1 MDVMLVFN
9 VVVALF
15 GAYMIWS
22 ALQMKKSG
30 KINSMVLAQEE
41 LKKVKDTKG
50 FIEFLYWREMLF
62 GALVLIVG
70 VLGVLNET
78 VMPIGKA
85 SILEVIIFLAAFI
98 WFQNSL
104 AKAREKFLHF
114 MQGRY
119 GADQLYRVMLIGGAV
134 LVILSNFIFEV
145 FFLLLGWILVVLAF
159 VRAFSKD
166 YSRRYAEN
174 QKFLELTG
182 KIRKVFGKQRYV
194 MEQRKDYHIY
204 TCPQCR
210 QKIRMPRGKGKVEI
224 SCPKCHTK
232 FIKKS

>member
-1 MDVMLVFN
+1 
-9 VVVALF
+9 
-15 GAYMIWS
+15 
-22 ALQMKKSG
+22 
-30 KINSMVLAQEE
+30 
-41 LKKVKDTKG
+41 
-50 FIEFLYWREMLF
+50 
-62 GALVLIVG
+62 
-70 VLGVLNET
+70 
-78 VMPIGKA
+78 
-85 SILEVIIFLAAFI
+85 
-98 WFQNSL
+98 
-104 AKAREKFLHF
+104 

>member
-1 MDVMLVFN
+1 MWM
-9 VVVALF
+9 
-15 GAYMIWS
+15 
-22 ALQMKKSG
+22 
-30 KINSMVLAQEE
+30 
-41 LKKVKDTKG
+41 
-50 FIEFLYWREMLF
+50 
-62 GALVLIVG
+62 
-70 VLGVLNET
+70 
-78 VMPIGKA
+78 
-85 SILEVIIFLAAFI
+85 
-98 WFQNSL
+98 
-104 AKAREKFLHF
+104 REKFLHF

-204 TCPQCR
+204 TCPGCK
-210 QKIRMPRGKGKVEI
+210 QKIRIPRGKGRIEI
-224 SCPKCHTK
+224 TCPKCHTT
-232 FIKKS
+232 FIKNS

>member
-1 MDVMLVFN
+1 M
-9 VVVALF
+9 
-15 GAYMIWS
+15 
-22 ALQMKKSG
+22 
-30 KINSMVLAQEE
+30 
-41 LKKVKDTKG
+41 
-50 FIEFLYWREMLF
+50 
-62 GALVLIVG
+62 
-70 VLGVLNET
+70 
-78 VMPIGKA
+78 
-85 SILEVIIFLAAFI
+85 
-98 WFQNSL
+98 
-104 AKAREKFLHF
+104 REKFLHF
-114 MQGRY
+114 MQRRY

-134 LVILSNFIFEV
+134 LVILSIFIFEV

>member
-1 MDVMLVFN
+1 M
-9 VVVALF
+9 
-15 GAYMIWS
+15 
-22 ALQMKKSG
+22 
-30 KINSMVLAQEE
+30 
-41 LKKVKDTKG
+41 
-50 FIEFLYWREMLF
+50 
-62 GALVLIVG
+62 
-70 VLGVLNET
+70 
-78 VMPIGKA
+78 
-85 SILEVIIFLAAFI
+85 
-98 WFQNSL
+98 
-104 AKAREKFLHF
+104 REKFLHF

-159 VRAFSKD
+159 VRAFSRD

>member
-1 MDVMLVFN
+1 M
-9 VVVALF
+9 
-15 GAYMIWS
+15 
-22 ALQMKKSG
+22 
-30 KINSMVLAQEE
+30 
-41 LKKVKDTKG
+41 
-50 FIEFLYWREMLF
+50 
-62 GALVLIVG
+62 
-70 VLGVLNET
+70 
-78 VMPIGKA
+78 
-85 SILEVIIFLAAFI
+85 
-98 WFQNSL
+98 
-104 AKAREKFLHF
+104 REKFLRF

-134 LVILSNFIFEV
+134 LVILSNFIFEA

-182 KIRKVFGKQRYV
+182 KIRKVFGKQKYV

>member
-1 MDVMLVFN
+1 M
-9 VVVALF
+9 
-15 GAYMIWS
+15 
-22 ALQMKKSG
+22 
-30 KINSMVLAQEE
+30 
-41 LKKVKDTKG
+41 
-50 FIEFLYWREMLF
+50 
-62 GALVLIVG
+62 
-70 VLGVLNET
+70 
-78 VMPIGKA
+78 
-85 SILEVIIFLAAFI
+85 
-98 WFQNSL
+98 
-104 AKAREKFLHF
+104 REKFLHF

-204 TCPQCR
+204 TCPGCK
-210 QKIRMPRGKGKVEI
+210 QKIRIPRGKGKIEI
-224 SCPKCHTK
+224 RCPKCGTT

>member
-1 MDVMLVFN
+1 M
-9 VVVALF
+9 
-15 GAYMIWS
+15 WWE
-22 ALQMKKSG
+22 K
-30 KINSMVLAQEE
+30 VL
-41 LKKVKDTKG
+41 
-50 FIEFLYWREMLF
+50 R
-62 GALVLIVG
+62 
-70 VLGVLNET
+70 
-78 VMPIGKA
+78 
-85 SILEVIIFLAAFI
+85 
-98 WFQNSL
+98 
-104 AKAREKFLHF
+104 F

-119 GADQLYRVMLIGGAV
+119 GRTSCTGSCWLEERFSSFYQTLFLRR
-134 LVILSNFIFEV
+134 

-182 KIRKVFGKQRYV
+182 KIRKVFGKQKYV

-204 TCPQCR
+204 TCPQCK

-232 FIKKS
+232 FIKKLEYVWKLLEWILKRALVWDLPPAENGGRREGM

>member
-1 MDVMLVFN
+1 
-9 VVVALF
+9 
-15 GAYMIWS
+15 
-22 ALQMKKSG
+22 MK
-30 KINSMVLAQEE
+30 
-41 LKKVKDTKG
+41 D
-50 FIEFLYWREMLF
+50 
-62 GALVLIVG
+62 
-70 VLGVLNET
+70 
-78 VMPIGKA
+78 
-85 SILEVIIFLAAFI
+85 
-98 WFQNSL
+98 
-104 AKAREKFLHF
+104 KFYRF

-204 TCPQCR
+204 TCPGCK
-210 QKIRMPRGKGKVEI
+210 QKIRIPRGKGKIEI
-224 SCPKCHTK
+224 RCPKCGTT

>member
-1 MDVMLVFN
+1 
-9 VVVALF
+9 
-15 GAYMIWS
+15 
-22 ALQMKKSG
+22 MK
-30 KINSMVLAQEE
+30 
-41 LKKVKDTKG
+41 D
-50 FIEFLYWREMLF
+50 
-62 GALVLIVG
+62 
-70 VLGVLNET
+70 
-78 VMPIGKA
+78 
-85 SILEVIIFLAAFI
+85 
-98 WFQNSL
+98 
-104 AKAREKFLHF
+104 KFYRF

>member
-1 MDVMLVFN
+1 M
-9 VVVALF
+9 
-15 GAYMIWS
+15 
-22 ALQMKKSG
+22 
-30 KINSMVLAQEE
+30 
-41 LKKVKDTKG
+41 
-50 FIEFLYWREMLF
+50 
-62 GALVLIVG
+62 
-70 VLGVLNET
+70 
-78 VMPIGKA
+78 
-85 SILEVIIFLAAFI
+85 
-98 WFQNSL
+98 
-104 AKAREKFLHF
+104 REKFLHF

-194 MEQRKDYHIY
+194 MEQRKDYHIF

>member
-1 MDVMLVFN
+1 M
-9 VVVALF
+9 
-15 GAYMIWS
+15 
-22 ALQMKKSG
+22 
-30 KINSMVLAQEE
+30 
-41 LKKVKDTKG
+41 
-50 FIEFLYWREMLF
+50 
-62 GALVLIVG
+62 
-70 VLGVLNET
+70 
-78 VMPIGKA
+78 
-85 SILEVIIFLAAFI
+85 
-98 WFQNSL
+98 
-104 AKAREKFLHF
+104 REKFLHF

-204 TCPQCR
+204 TCPGCK
-210 QKIRMPRGKGKVEI
+210 QKIRIPRGKGKIEI
-224 SCPKCHTK
+224 PCPKCHTK

>member
-1 MDVMLVFN
+1 M
-9 VVVALF
+9 
-15 GAYMIWS
+15 
-22 ALQMKKSG
+22 
-30 KINSMVLAQEE
+30 
-41 LKKVKDTKG
+41 
-50 FIEFLYWREMLF
+50 
-62 GALVLIVG
+62 
-70 VLGVLNET
+70 
-78 VMPIGKA
+78 
-85 SILEVIIFLAAFI
+85 
-98 WFQNSL
+98 
-104 AKAREKFLHF
+104 REKFLRF

-134 LVILSNFIFEV
+134 LVILSNFIFEA

-182 KIRKVFGKQRYV
+182 KIRKVFGKQKYV

-204 TCPQCR
+204 TCPQCK

>member
-1 MDVMLVFN
+1 M
-9 VVVALF
+9 
-15 GAYMIWS
+15 
-22 ALQMKKSG
+22 
-30 KINSMVLAQEE
+30 
-41 LKKVKDTKG
+41 
-50 FIEFLYWREMLF
+50 
-62 GALVLIVG
+62 
-70 VLGVLNET
+70 
-78 VMPIGKA
+78 
-85 SILEVIIFLAAFI
+85 
-98 WFQNSL
+98 
-104 AKAREKFLHF
+104 REKFLHF

-145 FFLLLGWILVVLAF
+145 FFLLLGWILVVLAI

>member
-1 MDVMLVFN
+1 M
-9 VVVALF
+9 
-15 GAYMIWS
+15 
-22 ALQMKKSG
+22 
-30 KINSMVLAQEE
+30 
-41 LKKVKDTKG
+41 
-50 FIEFLYWREMLF
+50 
-62 GALVLIVG
+62 
-70 VLGVLNET
+70 
-78 VMPIGKA
+78 
-85 SILEVIIFLAAFI
+85 
-98 WFQNSL
+98 
-104 AKAREKFLHF
+104 REKFLHF

-134 LVILSNFIFEV
+134 LVSLSNVIFEV

-159 VRAFSKD
+159 VRAFSRD

>member
-1 MDVMLVFN
+1 M
-9 VVVALF
+9 
-15 GAYMIWS
+15 
-22 ALQMKKSG
+22 
-30 KINSMVLAQEE
+30 
-41 LKKVKDTKG
+41 
-50 FIEFLYWREMLF
+50 
-62 GALVLIVG
+62 
-70 VLGVLNET
+70 
-78 VMPIGKA
+78 
-85 SILEVIIFLAAFI
+85 
-98 WFQNSL
+98 
-104 AKAREKFLHF
+104 REKFLHF

-159 VRAFSKD
+159 VRALSKD

-174 QKFLELTG
+174 QKFLEWTG

>member
-1 MDVMLVFN
+1 MWM
-9 VVVALF
+9 
-15 GAYMIWS
+15 
-22 ALQMKKSG
+22 
-30 KINSMVLAQEE
+30 
-41 LKKVKDTKG
+41 
-50 FIEFLYWREMLF
+50 
-62 GALVLIVG
+62 
-70 VLGVLNET
+70 
-78 VMPIGKA
+78 
-85 SILEVIIFLAAFI
+85 
-98 WFQNSL
+98 
-104 AKAREKFLHF
+104 REKFLHF

-204 TCPQCR
+204 TCPGCK
-210 QKIRMPRGKGKVEI
+210 QKIRIPRGKGKIEI
-224 SCPKCHTK
+224 RCPKCGTT

>member
-1 MDVMLVFN
+1 MWM
-9 VVVALF
+9 
-15 GAYMIWS
+15 
-22 ALQMKKSG
+22 
-30 KINSMVLAQEE
+30 
-41 LKKVKDTKG
+41 
-50 FIEFLYWREMLF
+50 
-62 GALVLIVG
+62 
-70 VLGVLNET
+70 
-78 VMPIGKA
+78 
-85 SILEVIIFLAAFI
+85 
-98 WFQNSL
+98 
-104 AKAREKFLHF
+104 REKFLHF

-159 VRAFSKD
+159 VRAFSRD

>member
-1 MDVMLVFN
+1 MRD
-9 VVVALF
+9 
-15 GAYMIWS
+15 
-22 ALQMKKSG
+22 K
-30 KINSMVLAQEE
+30 
-41 LKKVKDTKG
+41 
-50 FIEFLYWREMLF
+50 
-62 GALVLIVG
+62 
-70 VLGVLNET
+70 
-78 VMPIGKA
+78 
-85 SILEVIIFLAAFI
+85 
-98 WFQNSL
+98 FQ
-104 AKAREKFLHF
+104 RF

>member
-1 MDVMLVFN
+1 M
-9 VVVALF
+9 
-15 GAYMIWS
+15 
-22 ALQMKKSG
+22 
-30 KINSMVLAQEE
+30 
-41 LKKVKDTKG
+41 
-50 FIEFLYWREMLF
+50 
-62 GALVLIVG
+62 
-70 VLGVLNET
+70 
-78 VMPIGKA
+78 
-85 SILEVIIFLAAFI
+85 
-98 WFQNSL
+98 
-104 AKAREKFLHF
+104 REKFLHF

-119 GADQLYRVMLIGGAV
+119 GADQLYRVMLIGAV

>member
-1 MDVMLVFN
+1 MDERKVF
-9 VVVALF
+9 
-15 GAYMIWS
+15 
-22 ALQMKKSG
+22 
-30 KINSMVLAQEE
+30 
-41 LKKVKDTKG
+41 T
-50 FIEFLYWREMLF
+50 
-62 GALVLIVG
+62 
-70 VLGVLNET
+70 
-78 VMPIGKA
+78 
-85 SILEVIIFLAAFI
+85 
-98 WFQNSL
+98 
-104 AKAREKFLHF
+104 
-114 MQGRY
+114 Y

>member
-1 MDVMLVFN
+1 M
-9 VVVALF
+9 
-15 GAYMIWS
+15 
-22 ALQMKKSG
+22 
-30 KINSMVLAQEE
+30 
-41 LKKVKDTKG
+41 
-50 FIEFLYWREMLF
+50 
-62 GALVLIVG
+62 
-70 VLGVLNET
+70 
-78 VMPIGKA
+78 
-85 SILEVIIFLAAFI
+85 
-98 WFQNSL
+98 
-104 AKAREKFLHF
+104 REKFLHF

-182 KIRKVFGKQRYV
+182 KTRKVFGKQRYV

>member
-1 MDVMLVFN
+1 M
-9 VVVALF
+9 
-15 GAYMIWS
+15 
-22 ALQMKKSG
+22 
-30 KINSMVLAQEE
+30 
-41 LKKVKDTKG
+41 
-50 FIEFLYWREMLF
+50 
-62 GALVLIVG
+62 
-70 VLGVLNET
+70 
-78 VMPIGKA
+78 
-85 SILEVIIFLAAFI
+85 
-98 WFQNSL
+98 
-104 AKAREKFLHF
+104 REKFLHF

-134 LVILSNFIFEV
+134 LVILSNVIFEV

>member
-1 MDVMLVFN
+1 M
-9 VVVALF
+9 
-15 GAYMIWS
+15 
-22 ALQMKKSG
+22 
-30 KINSMVLAQEE
+30 
-41 LKKVKDTKG
+41 
-50 FIEFLYWREMLF
+50 
-62 GALVLIVG
+62 
-70 VLGVLNET
+70 
-78 VMPIGKA
+78 
-85 SILEVIIFLAAFI
+85 
-98 WFQNSL
+98 
-104 AKAREKFLHF
+104 REKFLHF

-204 TCPQCR
+204 TCPGCK

>member
-1 MDVMLVFN
+1 M
-9 VVVALF
+9 
-15 GAYMIWS
+15 
-22 ALQMKKSG
+22 
-30 KINSMVLAQEE
+30 
-41 LKKVKDTKG
+41 
-50 FIEFLYWREMLF
+50 
-62 GALVLIVG
+62 
-70 VLGVLNET
+70 
-78 VMPIGKA
+78 
-85 SILEVIIFLAAFI
+85 
-98 WFQNSL
+98 
-104 AKAREKFLHF
+104 REKFLHF

-194 MEQRKDYHIY
+194 MEQRKDYQIY

>member
-1 MDVMLVFN
+1 M
-9 VVVALF
+9 
-15 GAYMIWS
+15 
-22 ALQMKKSG
+22 
-30 KINSMVLAQEE
+30 
-41 LKKVKDTKG
+41 
-50 FIEFLYWREMLF
+50 
-62 GALVLIVG
+62 
-70 VLGVLNET
+70 
-78 VMPIGKA
+78 
-85 SILEVIIFLAAFI
+85 
-98 WFQNSL
+98 
-104 AKAREKFLHF
+104 REKFLHF

-134 LVILSNFIFEV
+134 HVILSNFIFEV

-204 TCPQCR
+204 TCPQCK
-210 QKIRMPRGKGKVEI
+210 QKIRIPKGKGKVSI
-224 SCPKCHTK
+224 RCPKC
-232 FIKKS
+232 

>member
-1 MDVMLVFN
+1 M
-9 VVVALF
+9 
-15 GAYMIWS
+15 
-22 ALQMKKSG
+22 
-30 KINSMVLAQEE
+30 
-41 LKKVKDTKG
+41 
-50 FIEFLYWREMLF
+50 
-62 GALVLIVG
+62 
-70 VLGVLNET
+70 
-78 VMPIGKA
+78 
-85 SILEVIIFLAAFI
+85 
-98 WFQNSL
+98 
-104 AKAREKFLHF
+104 REKFLHF

-119 GADQLYRVMLIGGAV
+119 GADQLYRVKLIGGAV

>member
-1 MDVMLVFN
+1 M
-9 VVVALF
+9 
-15 GAYMIWS
+15 
-22 ALQMKKSG
+22 
-30 KINSMVLAQEE
+30 
-41 LKKVKDTKG
+41 
-50 FIEFLYWREMLF
+50 
-62 GALVLIVG
+62 
-70 VLGVLNET
+70 
-78 VMPIGKA
+78 
-85 SILEVIIFLAAFI
+85 
-98 WFQNSL
+98 
-104 AKAREKFLHF
+104 REKFLHL

>member
-1 MDVMLVFN
+1 MWM
-9 VVVALF
+9 
-15 GAYMIWS
+15 
-22 ALQMKKSG
+22 
-30 KINSMVLAQEE
+30 
-41 LKKVKDTKG
+41 
-50 FIEFLYWREMLF
+50 
-62 GALVLIVG
+62 
-70 VLGVLNET
+70 
-78 VMPIGKA
+78 
-85 SILEVIIFLAAFI
+85 
-98 WFQNSL
+98 
-104 AKAREKFLHF
+104 REKFLRF

-134 LVILSNFIFEV
+134 LVILSNFIFEA

-182 KIRKVFGKQRYV
+182 KIRKVFGKQKYV

-224 SCPKCHTK
+224 SCPKCHMK

>member
-1 MDVMLVFN
+1 M
-9 VVVALF
+9 
-15 GAYMIWS
+15 
-22 ALQMKKSG
+22 
-30 KINSMVLAQEE
+30 
-41 LKKVKDTKG
+41 
-50 FIEFLYWREMLF
+50 
-62 GALVLIVG
+62 
-70 VLGVLNET
+70 
-78 VMPIGKA
+78 
-85 SILEVIIFLAAFI
+85 
-98 WFQNSL
+98 
-104 AKAREKFLHF
+104 REKFLHF

-134 LVILSNFIFEV
+134 LVIISNFIFEV
-145 FFLLLGWILVVLAF
+145 FFLMLGWILVVLAF

>member
-1 MDVMLVFN
+1 M
-9 VVVALF
+9 
-15 GAYMIWS
+15 
-22 ALQMKKSG
+22 
-30 KINSMVLAQEE
+30 
-41 LKKVKDTKG
+41 
-50 FIEFLYWREMLF
+50 
-62 GALVLIVG
+62 
-70 VLGVLNET
+70 
-78 VMPIGKA
+78 
-85 SILEVIIFLAAFI
+85 
-98 WFQNSL
+98 
-104 AKAREKFLHF
+104 REKFLHF
-114 MQGRY
+114 MLGRY
-119 GADQLYRVMLIGGAV
+119 WADHLYSVMLIGGAV

-210 QKIRMPRGKGKVEI
+210 QKIRIPRGKGKVEI

>member
-1 MDVMLVFN
+1 
-9 VVVALF
+9 
-15 GAYMIWS
+15 
-22 ALQMKKSG
+22 
-30 KINSMVLAQEE
+30 
-41 LKKVKDTKG
+41 
-50 FIEFLYWREMLF
+50 
-62 GALVLIVG
+62 
-70 VLGVLNET
+70 
-78 VMPIGKA
+78 
-85 SILEVIIFLAAFI
+85 
-98 WFQNSL
+98 
-104 AKAREKFLHF
+104 
-114 MQGRY
+114 MQWRY

>member
-1 MDVMLVFN
+1 M
-9 VVVALF
+9 
-15 GAYMIWS
+15 
-22 ALQMKKSG
+22 
-30 KINSMVLAQEE
+30 
-41 LKKVKDTKG
+41 
-50 FIEFLYWREMLF
+50 
-62 GALVLIVG
+62 
-70 VLGVLNET
+70 
-78 VMPIGKA
+78 
-85 SILEVIIFLAAFI
+85 
-98 WFQNSL
+98 
-104 AKAREKFLHF
+104 REKFLHF

-232 FIKKS
+232 FIKKR

>member
-1 MDVMLVFN
+1 M
-9 VVVALF
+9 
-15 GAYMIWS
+15 
-22 ALQMKKSG
+22 
-30 KINSMVLAQEE
+30 
-41 LKKVKDTKG
+41 
-50 FIEFLYWREMLF
+50 
-62 GALVLIVG
+62 
-70 VLGVLNET
+70 
-78 VMPIGKA
+78 
-85 SILEVIIFLAAFI
+85 
-98 WFQNSL
+98 
-104 AKAREKFLHF
+104 REKFLHF

-204 TCPQCR
+204 TCPGCK
-210 QKIRMPRGKGKVEI
+210 QKIRIPRGKGKIEI
-224 SCPKCHTK
+224 RCPKCHTK

>member
-1 MDVMLVFN
+1 M
-9 VVVALF
+9 
-15 GAYMIWS
+15 
-22 ALQMKKSG
+22 
-30 KINSMVLAQEE
+30 
-41 LKKVKDTKG
+41 
-50 FIEFLYWREMLF
+50 
-62 GALVLIVG
+62 
-70 VLGVLNET
+70 
-78 VMPIGKA
+78 
-85 SILEVIIFLAAFI
+85 
-98 WFQNSL
+98 
-104 AKAREKFLHF
+104 REKFLHF

-134 LVILSNFIFEV
+134 LVILSNFIFVV